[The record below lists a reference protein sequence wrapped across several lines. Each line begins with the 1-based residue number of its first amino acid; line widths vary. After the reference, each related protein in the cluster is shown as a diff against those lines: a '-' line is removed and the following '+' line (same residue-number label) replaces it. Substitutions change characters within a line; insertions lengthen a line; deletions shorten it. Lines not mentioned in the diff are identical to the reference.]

1 MNIIR
6 IIVSSILLITT
17 ALSQAQGNKVPA
29 VDKSPLDISYY
40 PANYPVLKIQDKLT
54 EPLLARVI
62 YSRPSKGGRTIIGD
76 LVEYGQVWRMGA
88 NEATEIELFR
98 DVLVQSGKLKKG
110 RYTLYAIP
118 NPDKWTVIFNRETDT
133 WGSFRYDAKK
143 DALRIELKPDKEK
156 EVHEVLT
163 MFFEKNGQQIELVL
177 LWDDIKLRI
186 PFTVDQSVKGNK

>member
-98 DVLVQSGKLKKG
+98 DVLIQSGKLKKG

-143 DALRIELKPDKEK
+143 DALRIELKPDREK
-156 EVHEVLT
+156 EVYEVLT
-163 MFFEKNGQQIELVL
+163 MFFEKNGQQVELVL

-186 PFTVDQSVKGNK
+186 PFTVDQAVKGNK

>member
-143 DALRIELKPDKEK
+143 DALRIELKPDREK
-156 EVHEVLT
+156 EVYEVLT
-163 MFFEKNGQQIELVL
+163 MFFEKNGQQVELVL

-186 PFTVDQSVKGNK
+186 PFTVDQAVKGNK

>member
-88 NEATEIELFR
+88 NEATEIEFFR

-156 EVHEVLT
+156 ELHEVFT
-163 MFFEKNGQQIELVL
+163 MFFEKNGQQVELVL

>member
-40 PANYPVLKIQDKLT
+40 PTNYPVLKIQDKLT

-98 DVLVQSGKLKKG
+98 DVLIQSGKLKKG

-163 MFFEKNGQQIELVL
+163 MFFEKNGQQVELVL

>member
-118 NPDKWTVIFNRETDT
+118 NPDKWTVIFNRETET

-143 DALRIELKPDKEK
+143 DALRIDLKPDQEK
-156 EVHEVLT
+156 EVYEVLT
-163 MFFEKNGQQIELVL
+163 MFFEKNNQQIELIL

>member
-110 RYTLYAIP
+110 RYTLYANP

>member
-143 DALRIELKPDKEK
+143 DALRIELKPGKEK

-163 MFFEKNGQQIELVL
+163 MFFEKNGQQVELVL

-186 PFTVDQSVKGNK
+186 PFIVDQSVKGNK

>member
-6 IIVSSILLITT
+6 IIVSSILLITPV
-17 ALSQAQGNKVPA
+17 LSQAQGNKVPA